1 MILKTIDNSKQKVSR
16 KTVKEKLILF
26 VLNKEKKKIILL
38 PHHAI
43 IQPLPLPKT
52 SCTKNVSIHRL
63 NINV

>member
-26 VLNKEKKKIILL
+26 VLNKEKKFILL
-38 PHHAI
+38 PHHTI